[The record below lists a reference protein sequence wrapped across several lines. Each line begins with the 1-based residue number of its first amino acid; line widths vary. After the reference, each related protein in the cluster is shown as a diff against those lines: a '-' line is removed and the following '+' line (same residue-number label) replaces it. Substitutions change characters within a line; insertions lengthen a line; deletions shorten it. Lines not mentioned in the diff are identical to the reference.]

1 MVPAQT
7 VAIDD
12 EPLDSKTSETTRTV
26 YGQSSGITFL
36 SARCARFPCPTSRR
50 DVPLSGRASPVQ
62 NGGKL

>member
-12 EPLDSKTSETTRTV
+12 EPFDSKTSETTRTV
-26 YGQSSGITFL
+26 YGDSSGITIL
-36 SARCARFPCPTSRR
+36 SARCARLPCPTSRR
-50 DVPLSGRASPVQ
+50 EVPRNGRASPVQ